1 MLHLSK
7 SKASLNA
14 KKIVAGLSA
23 VVLAGAAYAHPG
35 ALADTHVHA
44 THLDGLLAGFMHPL
58 TGLDHLAAMLAVG
71 FWSALTAR
79 RSSAVMLAPL
89 AFAAMLLLGAVLGMV
104 GWSVTMVEPVIA
116 ASVLVLGLLVLGRT
130 HITASVAVSLVGAFA
145 LFHGLAH
152 GAELAAMASS
162 SFALAGMVLATLVL
176 HLVGVVAGRSLRY
189 QNVWKTRALGLGLAG
204 FGAQLLLAVA

>member
-1 MLHLSK
+1 MLYLLK
-7 SKASLNA
+7 TKASIDA
-14 KKIVAGLSA
+14 KKMVACLSA
-23 VVLAGAAYAHPG
+23 VMLSGAAYAHPG
-35 ALADTHVHA
+35 ALADAHVHA
-44 THLDGLLAGFMHPL
+44 TSVEGLLVGFMHPL

-104 GWSVTMVEPVIA
+104 GWSVSMVEPVIA

-130 HITASVAVSLVGAFA
+130 HITASVAVSLAGVFA

-152 GAELAAMASS
+152 GAELAAMANP
-162 SFALAGMVLATLVL
+162 SFALAGMVLATVVL
-176 HLVGVVAGRSLRY
+176 HLVGVVVGRSLRY
-189 QNVWKTRALGLGLAG
+189 GHVWKTRVLGLGLAG